1 MKVLTLPEDLD
12 ISLGNIQV
20 YNYFTEVSHEKSMVK
35 LQMNTISFL
44 QEGSKEVYSKNHP
57 VNIGNEAFLM
67 MRSGHLLMTE
77 KLSPLTGYNS
87 LLLFFSDE
95 LLDQFIQ
102 KHVDVDQHND
112 ATEFAKAFVYDAFI
126 CQVVLSLKELLA
138 QPETFRSKVLTVK
151 FEEIMLY
158 LLETQKQALL
168 NFITVNLTEYT
179 LNMIRVVEGNT
190 LKKLSLAQLAFLSN
204 MSVSTFKRE
213 FEKQFKQSPSKWFQE
228 KRLEHAAFLLKSKG
242 KRPSDIYILVGY
254 ESLTNFVQAFKNHF
268 GTTPKQF

>member
-1 MKVLTLPEDLD
+1 
-12 ISLGNIQV
+12 
-20 YNYFTEVSHEKSMVK
+20 
-35 LQMNTISFL
+35 
-44 QEGSKEVYSKNHP
+44 
-57 VNIGNEAFLM
+57 
-67 MRSGHLLMTE
+67 
-77 KLSPLTGYNS
+77 
-87 LLLFFSDE
+87 
-95 LLDQFIQ
+95 
-102 KHVDVDQHND
+102 
-112 ATEFAKAFVYDAFI
+112 AFVYDAFI
-126 CQVVLSLKELLA
+126 CQFVLSLKELLA